1 MGRGLEFKPSEDD
14 FIIEH
19 AETKTAKQLF
29 ELHLLLKEEKMWPE
43 RSLKS
48 IARRVER
55 LREED
60 RISTR
65 DEDTRRKA
73 YYERTRNL
81 RGN

>member
-14 FIIEH
+14 FITQH
-19 AETKTAKQLF
+19 AENKTAKQLF
-29 ELHLLLKEEKMWPE
+29 DMHRTIREEKMWPE

-55 LREED
+55 LRELGKLS
-60 RISTR
+60 IR
-65 DEDTRRKA
+65 DQDTRRKA

-81 RGN
+81 KGN